1 MSDSSKNSPTT
12 EIEILQQGP
21 SGVRVR
27 PSVEEDIAA
36 ITDIYRDAVLTG
48 TGTFE
53 LEPPTEDEMRR
64 RRAAVLANNMPWL
77 VAVIPTAS
85 SEPSTVIKKNEET
98 VLGYAYANHF
108 RPRRAYRFC
117 LEDSVYVA
125 SNARGHGVG
134 RALLSELIL
143 VCERLGA
150 RQMLAVIG
158 DSDNAGSIA
167 LHTRHDFEHTGVLKK
182 AGRKFDRWLDVVLM
196 QRSLGEGGDAE
207 PVEYVQQK

>member
-1 MSDSSKNSPTT
+1 MSDSSKISPTT

-125 SNARGHGVG
+125 ANARGHGVG

-167 LHTRHDFEHTGVLKK
+167 LHTRHDFEHTGVLRK

>member
-1 MSDSSKNSPTT
+1 MSDSSKISPTT

-125 SNARGHGVG
+125 ANARGHGVG